1 MKTVKL
7 SKVEIGRLKTQ
18 IKKLHVDSETGEL
31 DIAEEEVVT
40 QSYENVLLQE
50 FTDGAGG
57 YVEDAGV
64 IFFSV
69 IIRLHKSKIKQKYI
83 QQSPNHNILC
93 CRGKLKS

>member
-1 MKTVKL
+1 M
-7 SKVEIGRLKTQ
+7 Q
-18 IKKLHVDSETGEL
+18 IKKLHVDSETEEL

-64 IFFSV
+64 IFF
-69 IIRLHKSKIKQKYI
+69 L
-83 QQSPNHNILC
+83 
-93 CRGKLKS
+93 